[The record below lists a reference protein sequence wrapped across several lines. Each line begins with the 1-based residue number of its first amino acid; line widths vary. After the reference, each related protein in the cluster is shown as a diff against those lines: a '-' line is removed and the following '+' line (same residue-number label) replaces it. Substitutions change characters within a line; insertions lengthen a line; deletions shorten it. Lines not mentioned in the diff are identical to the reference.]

1 MKTKMTITESDFLEL
16 SSDIAEAIAANILGC
31 LIWEVDEDGS
41 EYLTGE
47 SQEVFIEYLEVV
59 QDCLHAQFTII
70 NQ

>member
-16 SSDIAEAIAANILGC
+16 SSDIAEAIAENILGC

-41 EYLTGE
+41 EYLTGQ
-47 SQEVFIEYLEVV
+47 SQDIFIENLDIIQKYFR
-59 QDCLHAQFTII
+59 ANFTII